1 MVPARR
7 GQRMPPGAFCIPL
20 ECIYPGESSLKVLD
34 DGRRPER
41 TKRSKRAPRDLVS
54 LDKATGA
61 ARFFDR
67 MVREIEN
74 DLGGRRQLS
83 RIEGELIRA
92 FAGAATTLQYL
103 NVQVALGES
112 SDIDLAGYA
121 TIASTML
128 RIGSRLGLARRPRDV
143 TLTLGQVLRRGADN
157 D

>member
-1 MVPARR
+1 MAVVD
-7 GQRMPPGAFCIPL
+7 L
-20 ECIYPGESSLKVLD
+20 
-34 DGRRPER
+34 
-41 TKRSKRAPRDLVS
+41 KRAKRAKRTPRNLVP

-103 NVQVALGES
+103 NAQVALGES
-112 SDIDLAGYA
+112 SEIDLGGYA

-143 TLTLGQVLRRGADN
+143 TLSLGQVLRKGADN
-157 D
+157 G